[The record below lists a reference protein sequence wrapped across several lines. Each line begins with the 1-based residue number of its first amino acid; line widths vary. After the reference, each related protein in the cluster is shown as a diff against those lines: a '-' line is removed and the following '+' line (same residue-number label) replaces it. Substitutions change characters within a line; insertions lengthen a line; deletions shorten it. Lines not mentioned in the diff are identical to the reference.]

1 MKTYLFL
8 QSVLFLSATVAVQAG
23 PVVNQ
28 YFPMN
33 NGDNRFYQDSA
44 NHSYTA
50 TEYFTQTT
58 YNGHSVFSL
67 NFHDDWDGYP
77 YAQDTWYL
85 GNNSGALAL
94 YGITTAW
101 GSMSFNSPANLMTDQ
116 TITNNQILT
125 SQVTGLCL
133 GSTFNITI
141 QTTVISIPGTV
152 VVPAGT
158 FSNCKLVLVAET
170 ATLGGIPFDNYDSAA
185 WVLAPGAG
193 IIADGVQM
201 LDSPT
206 GPWSSSDYL
215 ELISGKINN
224 VPIDFTP
231 PSNNLSGNQSNGYQW
246 YVNPLFIWGTASDAG
261 LGGSGIAQ
269 VTVNGSAT
277 SNDTVAGNGSAVWST
292 YTYLVPGTNTL
303 KIIATDGAGNST
315 TNYLIVVEMLPA
327 PTLTTQPTNQTVVQ
341 GANVSFSVIPASSLL
356 SLSYQ
361 WRKDG
366 AALNGATNSN
376 YSITGVQTNQSGKYS
391 VVVTNASGSLTSSN
405 ATLTVTIPLPPPP
418 ILFAKKQGTNMVFSW
433 PTNATGYTLISSTNL
448 GFSAVWITNLPLP
461 VIVKGTNVVTNSMS
475 GLRKFYRLKHP

>member
-1 MKTYLFL
+1 MPSKRGRLNLVLFMKTYLFL

-141 QTTVISIPGTV
+141 QTTV
-152 VVPAGT
+152 
-158 FSNCKLVLVAET
+158 
-170 ATLGGIPFDNYDSAA
+170 
-185 WVLAPGAG
+185 
-193 IIADGVQM
+193 
-201 LDSPT
+201 
-206 GPWSSSDYL
+206 
-215 ELISGKINN
+215 
-224 VPIDFTP
+224 
-231 PSNNLSGNQSNGYQW
+231 
-246 YVNPLFIWGTASDAG
+246 
-261 LGGSGIAQ
+261 
-269 VTVNGSAT
+269 
-277 SNDTVAGNGSAVWST
+277 
-292 YTYLVPGTNTL
+292 
-303 KIIATDGAGNST
+303 
-315 TNYLIVVEMLPA
+315 
-327 PTLTTQPTNQTVVQ
+327 
-341 GANVSFSVIPASSLL
+341 
-356 SLSYQ
+356 
-361 WRKDG
+361 
-366 AALNGATNSN
+366 
-376 YSITGVQTNQSGKYS
+376 
-391 VVVTNASGSLTSSN
+391 
-405 ATLTVTIPLPPPP
+405 
-418 ILFAKKQGTNMVFSW
+418 
-433 PTNATGYTLISSTNL
+433 
-448 GFSAVWITNLPLP
+448 
-461 VIVKGTNVVTNSMS
+461 
-475 GLRKFYRLKHP
+475 